1 AIAIMA
7 ALLALIP
14 IAKKRLHSWL
24 ILQVIGYAVILIV
37 LLGVQRPAEENRR
50 SSRQFAAAMAQ
61 YLHESKQPLLVHVLP
76 EDLAIYLPLDL
87 PDAGD
92 SPYALLA
99 IDHSPK
105 DPPETLESLSQI
117 VRDAKVIEARRIPLN
132 APDGNG
138 RWRLFEV
145 TLKRSHQDLAHS
157 DSRDTRAGK

>member
-1 AIAIMA
+1 VAVVAGAIAIIA
-7 ALLALIP
+7 ALVALVP
-14 IAKKRLHSWL
+14 IARKRPRSWL
-24 ILQVIGYAVILIV
+24 TMQVVAYAVILIV
-37 LLGVQRPAEENRR
+37 LLGLQRPEEENRR

-61 YLHESKQPLLVHVLP
+61 YLHDSKMPLLVHALP

-105 DPPETLESLSQI
+105 DPPETLDSLSQI

-132 APDGNG
+132 A
-138 RWRLFEV
+138 
-145 TLKRSHQDLAHS
+145 
-157 DSRDTRAGK
+157 